1 MTVREHVMP
10 YVLVL
15 GGAALC
21 VVFLMGSTWSGGTE
35 QSDASVGRSASKS
48 AGRCEAREAADAA
61 LPTCVHLTWKPKA

>member
-21 VVFLMGSTWSGGTE
+21 VVIPYGLYLEWRDRANRRTRRQERRQKRRALRSKGG
-35 QSDASVGRSASKS
+35 R
-48 AGRCEAREAADAA
+48 
-61 LPTCVHLTWKPKA
+61 

>member
-21 VVFLMGSTWSGGTE
+21 VVIPYGCWRRPKTE
-35 QSDASVGRSASKS
+35 PHMKGV
-48 AGRCEAREAADAA
+48 
-61 LPTCVHLTWKPKA
+61 PT